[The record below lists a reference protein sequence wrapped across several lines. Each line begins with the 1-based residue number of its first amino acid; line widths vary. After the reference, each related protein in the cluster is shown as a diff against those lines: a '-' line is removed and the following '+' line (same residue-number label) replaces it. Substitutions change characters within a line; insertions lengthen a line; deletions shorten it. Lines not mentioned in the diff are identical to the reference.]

1 MLKILFTNGIYTAIY
16 LLYVQKFLNYTK
28 ITTSNATIEC
38 SLKYHFSFFFF
49 SHLERIFLDTDSQNT
64 MFLSHLK

>member
-49 SHLERIFLDTDSQNT
+49 PI
-64 MFLSHLK
+64 